1 MARISVHGGPTDAT
15 LPDPDPE
22 PMATGAEPDATPD
35 TPPRRGRRKP

>member
-15 LPDPDPE
+15 LSEPE
-22 PMATGAEPDATPD
+22 PEPVATDAPD

>member
-15 LPDPDPE
+15 LPEPDPE
-22 PMATGAEPDATPD
+22 PATTDATPD